1 MGEILGFR
9 AINAQGSRPDL
20 LKVSGNAGKGR
31 QPDAECGR
39 SRAHLTPS
47 EVESLIKAAGKV
59 GRHAHRDKTLILMA
73 YRHGLRVS
81 ELISMKW
88 DQFDLKAAR
97 LHVNRLKNGIAATHP
112 LEGDEIRV
120 LRRLQR
126 DYPDSPFVFSTE
138 RGGPLCRSAV
148 NKIVR
153 RAGEKARIPF
163 PVTPH
168 QLRHACGYYLA
179 NKGIPTRT
187 IQAYLGHANIANTQR
202 YTALSDAAF
211 RGMWS

>member
-1 MGEILGFR
+1 MAEILDFR
-9 AINAQGSRPDL
+9 AINAQAPNPDL

-31 QPDAECGR
+31 QPDAQYGR

-47 EVESLIKAAGKV
+47 EVESLLKAAGKL
-59 GRHAHRDKTLILMA
+59 GRHAHRDKTLILVA

-81 ELISMKW
+81 ELISLKW

-97 LHVNRLKNGIAATHP
+97 MHVNRLKNGIAATHP
-112 LEGDEIRV
+112 LEGDEIRA

-148 NKIVR
+148 NKLVK
-153 RAGEKARIPF
+153 RAGEKAEIPF

-179 NKGIPTRT
+179 NRGFPTRT
-187 IQAYLGHANIANTQR
+187 IQAYLGHSNISNTQR
-202 YTALSDAAF
+202 YTSLSDAAF